1 MADRFRKLVRCR
13 LAVFTIWMLSALA
26 VAAQQPNSAELDI
39 DTAKRLSLVFMA
51 YGQHRAAH
59 DVLTVL
65 AARHPRD
72 PEILITLSRAERAL
86 GQTEQAISRARQ
98 AFDIAESQAHRHLAA
113 RVLAEALASAG
124 KHTRAQLWLRR
135 AGQLAPTDAA
145 KAAIRRDYA
154 YVRSRNPWAF
164 SVRGGISPTDNANN
178 APTSNQIEIGGI
190 IFVNPAAQPISGTEY
205 HFGGT
210 VTYRFPATVTAQK
223 EITVAYDGRRTR
235 LGSEASSIDPG
246 LSNSD
251 FSADRLTFGW
261 QGRFRPA
268 GRQTVSDIGTR
279 LFFDWNGG
287 NRSQTG
293 LALEAGLRFP
303 LGDQQRLRLR
313 GRLEHLDRLDNAL
326 RTSTTTEVGVE
337 WSFPV
342 GGKDFL
348 RVDLSVADSASDSA
362 AVARATNRL
371 RATYALGQPILNAHI
386 AFSADF
392 RQSLFDRPLFGPER
406 REDSAIGLSA
416 TATFA
421 QMDVFGFAPVVELRR
436 ERVQSNISAFDTLA
450 TQLSFSFRST
460 Y

>member
-1 MADRFRKLVRCR
+1 
-13 LAVFTIWMLSALA
+13 MLSA
-26 VAAQQPNSAELDI
+26 VASVTQQSAAAELDI
-39 DTAKRLSLVFMA
+39 DTAKRLSLVFLA
-51 YGQHRAAH
+51 HGQHRAAH

-86 GQTEQAISRARQ
+86 GQTDEAVARARQ
-98 AFDIAESQAHRHLAA
+98 AFEVADTQTDRHLSA

-190 IFVNPAAQPISGTEY
+190 IFVNPAARPISGTEF
-205 HFGGT
+205 HLGGT
-210 VTYRFPATVTAQK
+210 VTYRFPASVTAQK
-223 EITVAYDGRRTR
+223 EVHVAYDARRTM
-235 LGSEASSIDPG
+235 LGSEANSIDPD

-251 FSADRLTFGW
+251 FSADRLAFGW
-261 QGRFRPA
+261 RGRFRRA
-268 GRQTVSDIGTR
+268 GGQAVSEFGTR

-287 NRSQTG
+287 DRSQTG
-293 LALEAGLRFP
+293 LALDAGLRFP
-303 LGDQQRLRLR
+303 LADRQQLRLK
-313 GRLEHLDRLDNAL
+313 GRVEHLDRLDVAL
-326 RTSTTTEVGVE
+326 RTSTTTELGVE
-337 WSFPV
+337 WSF
-342 GGKDFL
+342 GMANNDYL
-348 RVDLSVADSASDSA
+348 RIGVSVSDTVSDSS
-362 AVARATNRL
+362 AVARASNRL
-371 RATYALGQPILNAHI
+371 QAIYALGQPILNAHI
-386 AFSADF
+386 AFSAEY
-392 RQSLFDRPLFGPER
+392 RQSLFDQPLFGPDR
-406 REDSAIGLSA
+406 RDDRAVGLSA
-416 TATFA
+416 TATLK
-421 QMDVFGFAPVVELRR
+421 QMDFFGFAPVVELRR
-436 ERVQSNISAFDTLA
+436 ERVRSNISAFDTLA